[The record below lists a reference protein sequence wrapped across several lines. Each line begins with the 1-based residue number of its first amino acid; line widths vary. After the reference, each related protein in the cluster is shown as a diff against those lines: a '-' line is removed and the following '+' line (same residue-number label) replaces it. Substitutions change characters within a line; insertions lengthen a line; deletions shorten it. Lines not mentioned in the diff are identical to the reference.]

1 MDKPT
6 DKSKITSTVAKSEDK
21 SIQITFTIPFSI
33 VKRAQDEVIGDYSKE
48 AEIPGFRKGKA
59 PIDKVREKI
68 SQNILIE
75 KSMSKILPK
84 ALADAINE
92 HKIKPA
98 TYPKFELIKADEGD
112 DWQLRATTCELPEV
126 NLGDYKKIISEAS
139 KTKSIWTPEKGLPKD
154 KPKEPT
160 KEEKEQEVI
169 KILLDSIQINI
180 PKVLINEEVDSRLS
194 ALLARI
200 EKLGLNFEGYLGSLG
215 KTPEGLRGE
224 YELQAKN
231 SIALELI
238 LNAIA
243 EEDKTKIEETQIDE
257 AIKAASA
264 DPKLGE
270 KLNTP
275 EQRRLIRS
283 ILLRRKTLDGLTAS
297 I

>member
-1 MDKPT
+1 MDKPA

-33 VKRAQDEVIGDYSKE
+33 VKRAQDEVIADYSKE

-68 SQNILIE
+68 SQNVLTE

-200 EKLGLNFEGYLGSLG
+200 EKLGLNFEGYLGSLE

-224 YELQAKN
+224 YELQAKS

-264 DPKLGE
+264 DPKLSE

-283 ILLRRKTLDGLTAS
+283 ILLRRETLDRLTAS